1 MMNAIHS
8 LQAYP
13 MPSQVIIG
21 VEDYLTE
28 LKSSINQANL
38 PTIDIDVLLSRIVES
53 VSHYVTAEN
62 EITALPDA
70 LIQDDILDTRAC
82 ISGSSNFYECIT
94 ELERVFTNIVKVSYV
109 LCRYFKQH
117 GLYVDQYLVFEYGS
131 MIDDKSIVLRRRR

>member
-1 MMNAIHS
+1 
-8 LQAYP
+8 

-21 VEDYLTE
+21 VEDYLID

-38 PTIDIDVLLSRIVES
+38 PTIDIDVILSRIVES

-70 LIQDDILDTRAC
+70 LVKDDILDTRAC
-82 ISGSSNFYECIT
+82 VADSDNFYECIAG
-94 ELERVFTNIVKVSYV
+94 LERVFTNIIKVSYV

-117 GLYVDQYLVFEYGS
+117 GLYVDQYLAFEYGS
-131 MIDDKSIVLRRRR
+131 MIDDKSIVLRRRRR